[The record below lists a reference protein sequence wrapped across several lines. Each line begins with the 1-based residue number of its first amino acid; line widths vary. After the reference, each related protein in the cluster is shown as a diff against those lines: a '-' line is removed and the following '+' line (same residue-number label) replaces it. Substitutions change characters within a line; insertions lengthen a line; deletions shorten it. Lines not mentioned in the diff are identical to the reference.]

1 MSKLFF
7 KDKIILETKLS
18 KTNKYKV
25 SLLIKKAALKAKKFQ
40 SGFIYQ
46 YAFVMLIGFSA
57 LLTFLIVK

>member
-25 SLLIKKAALKAKKFQ
+25 SLLIKIFSVISKFKDLKIDKVSFLWNSNGDTITSDPLKK
-40 SGFIYQ
+40 
-46 YAFVMLIGFSA
+46 
-57 LLTFLIVK
+57 